1 MLMLASMR
9 NVLLKL
15 WRKIYP
21 SSIAELPTLST
32 EEQTRLSWAKPI
44 DSYAAVPKVYQD
56 FFEPFLTAGR
66 EFPYT
71 IQSPSYEGFFHPSTE
86 KLICDFGSYIFIL
99 DRNGNTYTARC
110 YPLDKIS
117 YVEIRSVLLD
127 SYIKISGVT
136 KEGFYASSSIRFNTV
151 TDYLF
156 TPIVERIRL
165 VAIGKKDTAQEPE
178 SGLFDHLI
186 SINYKFM
193 NYGRRS
199 LLGGEKFI
207 YSILQPEIRTPIL
220 KFLGRT
226 FYRTIFPTHMS
237 ILTDRELIMIREEAR
252 QSGNDRYGGI
262 WDFIP
267 LNKIGSLSLDEK
279 GSKLLL
285 LSIQLPENE
294 RLEYLYQAS
303 AIEDLGKFLARFKEL
318 TAN

>member
-1 MLMLASMR
+1 MLRQVFPSQIDR
-9 NVLLKL
+9 TSLLD
-15 WRKIYP
+15 IG
-21 SSIAELPTLST
+21 
-32 EEQTRLSWAKPI
+32 EQTRLSWAKTI
-44 DSYAAVPKVYQD
+44 DSYAAVPKAYTN
-56 FFEPFLTAGR
+56 FFEPFLADGR

-71 IQSPSYEGFFHPSTE
+71 IQGPSYEGFFHRSTE
-86 KLICDFGSYIFIL
+86 KLICDFGSDIFIL
-99 DRNGNTYTARC
+99 DRNGNTYTARG

-136 KEGFYASSSIRFNTV
+136 KEGLHASSTIRFNTV

-165 VAIGKKDTAQEPE
+165 AAIGTKDTAQEVE

-186 SINYKFM
+186 RINYKFM

-207 YSILQPEIRTPIL
+207 HSILQPEIRTPIL

-226 FYRTIFPTHMS
+226 YYRTIFPTHMS
-237 ILTDRELIMIREEAR
+237 ILTDRELIMIREEKSK
-252 QSGNDRYGGI
+252 SGDGKYCGI

-267 LNKIGSLSLDEK
+267 LNKIVTLSLDEK
-279 GSKLLL
+279 GNNLLVL
-285 LSIQLPENE
+285 TIQLPEKE

-303 AIEDLGKFLARFKEL
+303 AKQDLNQLLERFKKL
-318 TAN
+318 TAR

>member
-1 MLMLASMR
+1 
-9 NVLLKL
+9 LKK
-15 WRKIYP
+15 WKKINP
-21 SSIAELPTLST
+21 WSNSGLPTLST

-44 DSYAAVPKVYQD
+44 ESYTTVPKVYQD
-56 FFEPFLTAGR
+56 FFEPYLAAGR

-71 IQSPSYEGFFHPSTE
+71 IQGPSYEGFFHRSTE
-86 KLICDFGSYIFIL
+86 KLICDFGSDIFIL

-117 YVEIRSVLLD
+117 YIEIRSVLLD

-136 KEGFYASSSIRFNTV
+136 KEGLRTSSSIRFNTV

-156 TPIVERIRL
+156 TPIVEKIRL
-165 VAIGKKDTAQEPE
+165 SAIGRKGTDQEPE
-178 SGLFDHLI
+178 TGLFDHLI

-199 LLGGEKFI
+199 LLGGEKYS

-220 KFLGRT
+220 KFLGRK

-252 QSGNDRYGGI
+252 QSGNDRYGSI

-267 LNKIGSLSLDEK
+267 LKKIVTLSLDKK
-279 GSKLLL
+279 GSNLLVL
-285 LSIQLPENE
+285 TIQLPENE

-303 AIEDLGKFLARFKEL
+303 AIEELSKFLARFNEL
-318 TAN
+318 TIK

>member
-1 MLMLASMR
+1 MIASNR
-9 NVLLKL
+9 NVLLRI

-21 SSIAELPTLST
+21 SSNAGLPTLST

-44 DSYAAVPKVYQD
+44 ESYAAVPKVYQD
-56 FFEPFLTAGR
+56 FFEPFLAAGR

-71 IQSPSYEGFFHPSTE
+71 IQGPSYEGFFYRSTE
-86 KLICDFGSYIFIL
+86 KLICDFGSDIFIL
-99 DRNGNTYTARC
+99 DRNGNTYTARG
-110 YPLDKIS
+110 YPVDKIS

-136 KEGFYASSSIRFNTV
+136 TQGLRASSSIRFNTV

-165 VAIGKKDTAQEPE
+165 FAIGTEGTTQEPE
-178 SGLFDHLI
+178 SGLFDHLTN
-186 SINYKFM
+186 INYKFM

-207 YSILQPEIRTPIL
+207 HSILQPEIRTPIL
-220 KFLGRT
+220 KFLSRT
-226 FYRTIFPTHMS
+226 LYRTIFPTHMS
-237 ILTDRELIMIREEAR
+237 ILTDHELIMIREEAR
-252 QSGNDRYGGI
+252 RSGNDRYGGI

-267 LNKIGSLSLDEK
+267 LKKIDSLSLDEK
-279 GSKLLL
+279 GSDLLL

-294 RLEYLYQAS
+294 RFEYLYQAS
-303 AIEDLGKFLARFKEL
+303 AKKDLSQLLERFREL
-318 TAN
+318 SAK

>member
-1 MLMLASMR
+1 MLASMR
-9 NVLLKL
+9 NAILKK
-15 WRKIYP
+15 WKKINP
-21 SSIAELPTLST
+21 WSNAGLPTLST

-44 DSYAAVPKVYQD
+44 ESYTTVPKVYQD
-56 FFEPFLTAGR
+56 FFEPYLAAGR

-71 IQSPSYEGFFHPSTE
+71 IQGPSYEGFFHRSTE
-86 KLICDFGSYIFIL
+86 KLICDFGSDIFIL
-99 DRNGNTYTARC
+99 GRNGNTYTARC

-136 KEGFYASSSIRFNTV
+136 KEGLRASSSIRFNTV

-156 TPIVERIRL
+156 TPIVEKIRL
-165 VAIGKKDTAQEPE
+165 SAIGRKGTDQEPE
-178 SGLFDHLI
+178 TGLFDHLI

-199 LLGGEKFI
+199 LLGGEKYS

-220 KFLGRT
+220 KFLGRK

-267 LNKIGSLSLDEK
+267 LNKIGSLSLDKK
-279 GSKLLL
+279 GSNLLVL
-285 LSIQLPENE
+285 TIQLPENE

-303 AIEDLGKFLARFKEL
+303 ATEDLGKFLARYKEL
-318 TAN
+318 TAK